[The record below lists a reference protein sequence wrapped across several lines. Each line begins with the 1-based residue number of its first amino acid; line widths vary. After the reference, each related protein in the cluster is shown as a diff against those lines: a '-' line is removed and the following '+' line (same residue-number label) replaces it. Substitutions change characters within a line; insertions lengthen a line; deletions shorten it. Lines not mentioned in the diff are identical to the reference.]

1 MQVWD
6 KGACLLSV
14 HYAAL
19 HILILVIFTQDDLH
33 MIHKVNYKITIHLEW
48 RWLLLVQ
55 QHH

>member
-19 HILILVIFTQDDLH
+19 HIFILVIFTQDDLH